1 MTDHQASELGA
12 LIRRARHSKGLSL
25 FALADLTGFDD
36 SWLARLEKGLY
47 ASPNPAHLARVA
59 ETLDIDPARIDAI
72 SRDHLANS
80 MPGMR
85 TSSAARRSSP
95 PKPST
100 KSNAPWRTSAPSTPN
115 PQATAHRR
123 KEERHDHH
131 CHHR

>member
-72 SRDHLANS
+72 SREHLANS

-85 TSSAARRSSP
+85 TYFRSKEKLSP
-95 PKPST
+95 EALDEVEQAVADIRAKYAQPPTDSTST
-100 KSNAPWRTSAPSTPN
+100 KGGTP
-115 PQATAHRR
+115 
-123 KEERHDHH
+123 
-131 CHHR
+131 